1 MKILYAASEAVPFI
15 KTGGLADVA
24 GSLPLAL
31 KDSGVEIRVVL
42 PLYAKIK
49 DEYIDKLKFIDEFY
63 VDLGWRSQYAGI
75 YEYTLEGVSYYFIDN
90 EYYFARENLYGE
102 IDDGERFIFFSKA
115 VSLLPKILKFKP
127 NIIHANDWHT
137 GLIPLYIKD
146 FAKGDDFY
154 KDIKTIYTIH
164 NLKYQGVF
172 PPDILEGVAG
182 LSIDYFNE
190 EALKFYENINF
201 MKAGI
206 VFSDALTT
214 VSKSYAEEIKY
225 SFFGED
231 LEGIIKKHENK
242 LFGIVNGIDYNK
254 YNPLTDSNIDENY
267 NKKTINKKNENK
279 IALQKLYG
287 LPVRKDI
294 PLIAMVTRLVSMK
307 GLDLVTHILDEL
319 LCEDVQFIMLGTGD
333 KEYEDIFNQFEEKY
347 PKKLASKIYFN
358 EAESHKI
365 YAGADMFLMPSMKEP
380 CGISQLIS
388 LRYGTIPIVREV
400 GGLKDTIIPYNQ
412 YDGSG
417 NGFSFENF
425 NAHELLFTVKRTL
438 DVYNDKTKW
447 EKLMIN
453 AMDSKNDWKK
463 SSNEYIEIYE
473 QVIKE

>member
-1 MKILYAASEAVPFI
+1 
-15 KTGGLADVA
+15 
-24 GSLPLAL
+24 
-31 KDSGVEIRVVL
+31 
-42 PLYAKIK
+42 
-49 DEYIDKLKFIDEFY
+49 
-63 VDLGWRSQYAGI
+63 
-75 YEYTLEGVSYYFIDN
+75 TLEGVSYYFIDN